1 MSLRSR
7 GWVRAL
13 CLLTCFLVA
22 GFAAAANVDLSLDL
36 LTHGYDSSGFKLKS
50 VGQIDLSVDGGYK
63 FGGMIGFSLQ
73 EEYAGSGFEGSTPAL
88 RFDKVS
94 VSVRDLFGLPADFSF
109 FIGASDILAD
119 GGEFP
124 AVFGTVPLGTDY
136 RGLLYFPD
144 LTLDTVYN
152 GGIHAI
158 QGTGIKVDFF
168 PRRETTRL
176 SLYAYE
182 DTADAFGGA
191 LGNFSGDIRFM
202 GSYGAIAVEAFAGGT
217 FAPASQYGYYRG
229 GVMMHAQANKLEVLA
244 QVGIPKWD
252 PSAGFGFD
260 LFYILFE
267 PGLHFGLFSLVP
279 TFFIHPASY
288 LQQDNPGET
297 GAFDVNLNMYFGDLV
312 KTTFRAGL
320 ESNFAI
326 LLSTGVFEVHAAPY
340 VGFATPG
347 ALWTVRLNAQLWPF
361 SWSGM
366 LDVFIGVRAEL

>member
-1 MSLRSR
+1 MSMRGR

-13 CLLTCFLVA
+13 CLLACFLTA
-22 GFAAAANVDLSLDL
+22 GFAVAANVNLSLDL

-63 FGGMIGFSLQ
+63 FGGQIGFSLQ
-73 EEYAGSGFEGSTPAL
+73 EEYAGSGFEASTAAV
-88 RFDKVS
+88 RFDRVS

-109 FIGASDILAD
+109 FIGQSDVLA
-119 GGEFP
+119 GGSDFP
-124 AVFGTVPLGTDY
+124 AVFGTAPLGTDY

-144 LTLDTVYN
+144 LLLDTVYN

-158 QGTGIKVDFF
+158 QGTGIKLDFF

-191 LGNFSGDIRFM
+191 LGNFSGDLRFM
-202 GSYGAIAVEAFAGGT
+202 GSYGAFAVEAFAGGT
-217 FAPASQYGYYRG
+217 FAPASQYGYYRAG
-229 GVMMHAQANKLEVLA
+229 AMMHAQANKLEVLA

-252 PSAGFGFD
+252 PSEAFGFN

-267 PGLHFGLFSLVP
+267 PSLHLGLFSVVP

-320 ESNFAI
+320 ESNFTI

-347 ALWTVRLNAQLWPF
+347 ALWTLRLDSRLWPF

-366 LDVFIGVRAEL
+366 FDAFVGVRAEL